1 MRILVTDGMD
11 KDALQTLKNNG
22 HEVVEQFYAPEE
34 LGAALK
40 EFDAVV
46 VRSATKVRANHIDE
60 AKGGKLKLII
70 RGGVGVDNIDVKYA
84 EAAGIT
90 VKNTPRASS
99 QSVAELAM
107 AHMFACA
114 RFVSIAGHTMREDK
128 WEKKAYGKGIE
139 LQGKTLGIVGFGRIG
154 QHLGVMAKAIGM
166 NVIAEDIF
174 HIPGIEEKL
183 GIPYVE
189 LDELLAKSDFISVH
203 APAVDGGALINA
215 ETIAKMKD
223 GVTIIN
229 TSRGTNVDEAAL
241 LAGLESGKVRSAGLD
256 VYADEP
262 ATNKALYSHPMVSC
276 TPHIGAATKEAQ
288 KRIGAEI
295 VEIIESE
302 IPGAKVAVLSG
313 PSHAE
318 EVGIGIP
325 TTVVAG
331 ARDMDTA
338 KLIQNTFMNDVF
350 RVYTSTDVTGI
361 ELGGSVKNV
370 IALAAGITD
379 GLGFGDNTKAALM
392 TRGMAEILRLGTAM
406 GAHVETL
413 AGLSG
418 MGDLIVTCASVHS
431 RNRKAGY
438 LMGQGKSMQEA
449 MDEVQMV
456 VEGVYSAK
464 AAVKLGE
471 KYGVSLPIINKVSE
485 VLFDG
490 KDPKEAVNELML
502 RDNKAEHTAL
512 PWEK

>member
-11 KDALQTLKNNG
+11 KDALQTLKDNG

-114 RFVSIAGHTMREDK
+114 RFISIAGHTMREDK

-241 LAGLESGKVRSAGLD
+241 LAALESGKVRSAGLD
-256 VYADEP
+256 VYANEP
-262 ATNKALYSHPMVSC
+262 ATNKTLYSHPMVSC

-288 KRIGAEI
+288 KRIGTEI
-295 VEIIESE
+295 VEIIE
-302 IPGAKVAVLSG
+302 
-313 PSHAE
+313 
-318 EVGIGIP
+318 
-325 TTVVAG
+325 
-331 ARDMDTA
+331 
-338 KLIQNTFMNDVF
+338 N
-350 RVYTSTDVTGI
+350 
-361 ELGGSVKNV
+361 
-370 IALAAGITD
+370 
-379 GLGFGDNTKAALM
+379 FGK
-392 TRGMAEILRLGTAM
+392 
-406 GAHVETL
+406 
-413 AGLSG
+413 
-418 MGDLIVTCASVHS
+418 
-431 RNRKAGY
+431 
-438 LMGQGKSMQEA
+438 
-449 MDEVQMV
+449 
-456 VEGVYSAK
+456 
-464 AAVKLGE
+464 
-471 KYGVSLPIINKVSE
+471 
-485 VLFDG
+485 
-490 KDPKEAVNELML
+490 
-502 RDNKAEHTAL
+502 
-512 PWEK
+512 

>member
-11 KDALQTLKNNG
+11 KDALQTLKDNG

-107 AHMFACA
+107 AHMFSCA
-114 RFVSIAGHTMREDK
+114 RFISVAGATMREGK

-139 LQGKTLGIVGFGRIG
+139 LQGKTLGIIGFGRIG

-166 NVIAEDIF
+166 TVIAFDIF
-174 HIPGIEEKL
+174 HIPGIEEQL

-189 LDELLAKSDFISVH
+189 MDELLAKSDFISVH

-215 ETIAKMKD
+215 ERIAKMKD
-223 GVTIIN
+223 GVCIIN

-241 LAGLESGKVRSAGLD
+241 LAALESGKVRAAGLD

-262 ATNKALYSHPMVSC
+262 ASNSALYSHPMVSC
-276 TPHIGAATKEAQ
+276 TPHIGAATVEAQ

-295 VEIIESE
+295 VDII
-302 IPGAKVAVLSG
+302 
-313 PSHAE
+313 
-318 EVGIGIP
+318 
-325 TTVVAG
+325 T
-331 ARDMDTA
+331 
-338 KLIQNTFMNDVF
+338 N
-350 RVYTSTDVTGI
+350 
-361 ELGGSVKNV
+361 
-370 IALAAGITD
+370 
-379 GLGFGDNTKAALM
+379 FGK
-392 TRGMAEILRLGTAM
+392 
-406 GAHVETL
+406 
-413 AGLSG
+413 
-418 MGDLIVTCASVHS
+418 
-431 RNRKAGY
+431 
-438 LMGQGKSMQEA
+438 
-449 MDEVQMV
+449 
-456 VEGVYSAK
+456 
-464 AAVKLGE
+464 
-471 KYGVSLPIINKVSE
+471 
-485 VLFDG
+485 
-490 KDPKEAVNELML
+490 
-502 RDNKAEHTAL
+502 
-512 PWEK
+512 